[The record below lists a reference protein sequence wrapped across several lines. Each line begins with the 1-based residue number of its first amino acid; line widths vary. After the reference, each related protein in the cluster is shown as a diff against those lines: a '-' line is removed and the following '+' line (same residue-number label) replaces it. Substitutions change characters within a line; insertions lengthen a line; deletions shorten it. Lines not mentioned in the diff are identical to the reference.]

1 MEFLA
6 GSWASWWVLELS
18 LGFTSGNR
26 SSTGILKVDQSN
38 TEIHHILKNT
48 SAEKAKNIAEEAR
61 EKKAVET
68 SQNEQ
73 K

>member
-1 MEFLA
+1 MF
-6 GSWASWWVLELS
+6 S

-26 SSTGILKVDQSN
+26 SSTGILKVDQIN
-38 TEIHHILKNT
+38 TEFHVLINI